1 MKPVCI
7 KNGWVVLPN
16 AVVKADIYLQEGK
29 INRISVIGDGAVS
42 ADTESASFDANHQL
56 IDTSDTSFNANH
68 QMIDAREKNFKADHQ
83 IIDDRDAYFNVNH
96 SMTDAAGKTRDAKHS
111 ILSTASNDENFT
123 VIDARGRYVLPGLV
137 DIHNDAIEKEVQPR
151 PNTLFPLEMSLLEFE
166 RKLPL
171 HGITTMY
178 HSLSLGVGLSLRG
191 DHLLTEMV
199 ELINRYRAKRSIIR
213 NRIHLR
219 YEISHL
225 KGLHIVSQ
233 YIEENKIDYLSFMD
247 HSPGQGQYRKE
258 GSFERYVMKNQGMEL
273 TEAQALVVDLMER
286 RKQIDWE
293 QLRQLGHQA
302 LQQGISL
309 ASHDDDSSQRVDIF
323 KSYGIS
329 VNEFPI
335 NLETAQYATE
345 QGLAVCIG
353 APNIVRGVSHD
364 QNLRAIDAIAS
375 GAASI
380 ICSDYHSSS
389 LLQSVF
395 KLADEKI
402 AALPAAVRMATLHPA
417 QACGIEDEVGSI
429 ELGKAADLIIVQ
441 RYKGHPWVTH
451 TLVGGKTVYT
461 ADTHYQAD

>member
-7 KNGWVVLPN
+7 KNGWVVLPD
-16 AVVKADIYLQEGK
+16 AVVKADIYVREGK
-29 INRISVIGDGAVS
+29 ISRISLVGEGADS
-42 ADTESASFDANHQL
+42 ADAEGRILNAEHSNHDGDREVFRAGNS
-56 IDTSDTSFNANH
+56 I
-68 QMIDAREKNFKADHQ
+68 IDARRTAINVEHSNMDAEKGSSSIEHS
-83 IIDDRDAYFNVNH
+83 VNH
-96 SMTDAAGKTRDAKHS
+96 SAHAIMP
-111 ILSTASNDENFT
+111 EEFT
-123 VIDARGRYVLPGLV
+123 VIDASGSYVLPGLI

-199 ELINRYRAKRSIIR
+199 ELINQYRTKRSIIR

-225 KGLHIVSQ
+225 KGMHIVAQ

-273 TEAQALVVDLMER
+273 KEAQALVVDLMER
-286 RKQIDWE
+286 RQRIDWE
-293 QLRQLGHQA
+293 QLRQLGRQA
-302 LQQGISL
+302 IQQGISL
-309 ASHDDDSSQRVDIF
+309 ASHDDDSPERVDVF
-323 KSYGIS
+323 KSYGIN
-329 VNEFPI
+329 VTEFPI
-335 NLETAQYATE
+335 NLETAQYATGE
-345 QGLAVCIG
+345 DMAVCVG

-389 LLQSVF
+389 LLQSIF
-395 KLADEKI
+395 KLADEGI
-402 AALPAAVRMATLHPA
+402 AALPTAVRMATLHPA
-417 QACGIEDEVGSI
+417 QACGIADEAGSI
-429 ELGKAADLIIVQ
+429 EPGKAADLIIVQ

-451 TLVGGKTVYT
+451 TLVDGKTVYA
-461 ADTHYQAD
+461 ADIRYQKD